1 MQPRVKW
8 GLRPI
13 TRLLRGVLALI
24 GGFRT
29 KFVFVLIIY
38 FAGFAS
44 AIYCLAPVSADA
56 AEQSVEVKKE
66 FGYSVLKSDEFA
78 KSFSVGMRKCL
89 DFSKKAAGIIRQ
101 KYDDGELDIDDI
113 KDLKI

>member
-1 MQPRVKW
+1 M
-8 GLRPI
+8 
-13 TRLLRGVLALI
+13 I
-24 GGFRT
+24 GGFKT
-29 KFVFVLIIY
+29 KIVFVLIIY

-44 AIYCLAPVSADA
+44 AIYCLAPVPADTT
-56 AEQSVEVKKE
+56 EQSVEVKKD

-78 KSFSVGMRKCL
+78 NSFNVGMRKCL
-89 DFSKKAAGIIRQ
+89 DFSKKAAGVIRQ

>member
-1 MQPRVKW
+1 M
-8 GLRPI
+8 
-13 TRLLRGVLALI
+13 I

-29 KFVFVLIIY
+29 KIVFVLIIY

-44 AIYCLAPVSADA
+44 AIYCLAPVPAEASARR
-56 AEQSVEVKKE
+56 VEKDIKVEKEVERE

-78 KSFSVGMRKCL
+78 NSFNVGMRKCL
-89 DFSKKAAGIIRQ
+89 DFSKKAAEIIRQ
-101 KYDDGELDIDDI
+101 KFDDGELDIKNI